1 MEVATRAGMV
11 VTPVA
16 TEDIMEVMPVAG
28 LEGLQQA
35 PSRGA
40 TLRIRILVCLQ
51 IRFRKIAPNLARS
64 SGRRFLLKRPETGL
78 SPGLISITPKWVS
91 SLALWSRILSWD
103 RFSHRAC
110 SLASCAEVVF
120 AVVRRNPT
128 LLAP

>member
-1 MEVATRAGMV
+1 MR
-11 VTPVA
+11 
-16 TEDIMEVMPVAG
+16 G
-28 LEGLQQA
+28 LWQ
-35 PSRGA
+35 
-40 TLRIRILVCLQ
+40 
-51 IRFRKIAPNLARS
+51 IAPNLVRS

-120 AVVRRNPT
+120 AVGWARSNIARSLIEEECSLISKPNALWSGDSFHPYSLGANRRVKENPGDPPT
-128 LLAP
+128 T